1 MSEGVVKTRADFDT
15 ELKRV
20 NLCGEWFFDDI
31 ISKLS
36 DGPQPAGIPYVWK
49 WPTMHAMLLEACRVI
64 PMSFTARR
72 SLNMMNPG
80 LPKPGTTH
88 TIVSS
93 IQMVL
98 PGEVAWAHR
107 HSFGAIRFA
116 IQGSEQLYTAV
127 SGEKFIMEPGDLV
140 LNPTGT
146 WHDHHNEGEDAG
158 IWLDVLDVPLGFS
171 LNQPFYETYGGST
184 HPLLPQA
191 PGHPYRFPWNAAR
204 EKLYSLAPAE
214 LDRFDGAVLQYVDPT
229 TGAAVLPTF
238 GCYLTLLRG
247 GFRGE
252 EQRLSSSAVY
262 HVVQGSGTALIGGQ
276 QLEWGPRDTF
286 AIPNWTHHRLLN
298 GSATEDAILF
308 KVSDRPIL
316 AALGLVREERPGL

>member
-1 MSEGVVKTRADFDT
+1 
-15 ELKRV
+15 
-20 NLCGEWFFDDI
+20 
-31 ISKLS
+31 
-36 DGPQPAGIPYVWK
+36 
-49 WPTMHAMLLEACRVI
+49 
-64 PMSFTARR
+64 
-72 SLNMMNPG
+72 
-80 LPKPGTTH
+80 
-88 TIVSS
+88 
-93 IQMVL
+93 
-98 PGEVAWAHR
+98 
-107 HSFGAIRFA
+107 
-116 IQGSEQLYTAV
+116 
-127 SGEKFIMEPGDLV
+127 
-140 LNPTGT
+140 
-146 WHDHHNEGEDAG
+146 
-158 IWLDVLDVPLGFS
+158 